1 MLHAKRLVSSNAGL
15 GLRGNRFS
23 SDPKPYGADEVRF
36 DAGTRNLLHDLGSR
50 REELGETISSMDRIP
65 GNALLIIL

>member
-1 MLHAKRLVSSNAGL
+1 MAFALEPRSTAHPTRRMTSIPAMLHAKRLVSSKRLVTA
-15 GLRGNRFS
+15 
-23 SDPKPYGADEVRF
+23 K
-36 DAGTRNLLHDLGSR
+36 NLLHDLGSR